1 MHCLSDIARANRNAV
16 ERARRGAA
24 ESETSRHC
32 SYAGDSAEGVV
43 LHSAKQ
49 RSTVFLPPSKAKIFL
64 ALWLGTNS
72 QAKHDLLVESY
83 F

>member
-32 SYAGDSAEGVV
+32 SYSGDSENGVV

-49 RSTVFLPPSKAKIFL
+49 RSTVFLKPWQAKLFL
-64 ALWLGTNS
+64 AAWLGKNS
-72 QAKHDLLVESY
+72 AEAHDKLVESY